1 MRKKI
6 LITTIIIA
14 LLALSFVGYGYG
26 YGWFLKRSATEPIDA
41 NTKGIVFSY
50 EVTDGY
56 NTKKDVLAYSVK
68 NVAFFD
74 KDSENEGKYFK
85 DMALEIEFKI
95 TNVCE
100 YDLEISLEFIPTEE
114 TTTAHLEGL
123 LTNQKITSTADL
135 KTVEEVLT
143 KNKVGDSA
151 SQITIK
157 EALQAKDDTNTSTT
171 ATGGTVSVYLYLFG
185 VQPDDT
191 ATNDFLTK
199 TYGFSVELSA
209 VRYKSSD

>member
-6 LITTIIIA
+6 LITTILIG
-14 LLALSFVGYGYG
+14 LLALSFVGYGIG
-26 YGWFLKRSATEPIDA
+26 YGWFLNRSATESIDA

-85 DMALEIEFKI
+85 DMALELKFEI

-100 YDLEISLEFIPTEE
+100 YDLDVTLEFKPTEE
-114 TTTAHLEGL
+114 TTSAHLECL
-123 LTNQKITSTADL
+123 LTNTQITSTADYA
-135 KTVEEVLT
+135 TVEDVLT
-143 KNKVGDSA
+143 AKKVGDSA
-151 SQITIK
+151 SKITIP
-157 EALQAKDDTNTSTT
+157 EALKAKDETT
-171 ATGGTVSVYLYLFG
+171 ASSTGGVASVYLYLFG
-185 VQPDDT
+185 VQPDDS
-191 ATNDFLTK
+191 ATNDFLSK

-209 VRYKSSD
+209 VRDKSSD